1 MKATLTKSIKYALIA
16 FTLIMIASCSGTKK
30 FMYSIPTDTNEIFA
44 VNLNTIV
51 EKTGIHKKKNKD
63 LKNQVLEALKKEIA
77 ADDFT
82 QIESIINNL
91 SKSGIDT
98 NEPLYFFN
106 APSLAYRT
114 VAANL
119 KSQKQLKKTLL
130 LLEKHN
136 LCEPLVEESPYYY
149 TVLANNLFMIFDK
162 NTVLFIHSPSKKIEA
177 AKKQALS
184 LFTLPKEE
192 SIVKGKAKLFK
203 EFRKKNKDLVFYNV
217 SENIPSTYER
227 QIEKIVGKKIEYPDV
242 GVIGTLQFE
251 KGETKLTLQFD
262 AEELNA
268 LIKNNTNIKT
278 LKGSLLDQFP
288 SNTIALFNM
297 GINGKGIYKNLIE
310 QENPPKEL
318 YDTEIKNFIESLN
331 GDLSIGAFTMG
342 LDKAKPNFLALME
355 AKTKNI
361 KLDSLLSDK
370 KYLQLKR
377 NENIIKLKDN
387 EFLWR
392 NFNLNNPLSQYLSK
406 DLFFGLKE
414 DYIYITNNELIY
426 KDIGNKIDKTM
437 KGSSLTSNL
446 KGKSSFTLFNIEEIL
461 DLPFIKVLVLFGG
474 DDAKKMIDKVSYFT
488 HFEILN
494 ENKSNVVEATLYQKE
509 TSLTLLELFL
519 DELTH
524 SLPIIQ

>member
-1 MKATLTKSIKYALIA
+1 
-16 FTLIMIASCSGTKK
+16 
-30 FMYSIPTDTNEIFA
+30 
-44 VNLNTIV
+44 
-51 EKTGIHKKKNKD
+51 
-63 LKNQVLEALKKEIA
+63 
-77 ADDFT
+77 
-82 QIESIINNL
+82 
-91 SKSGIDT
+91 
-98 NEPLYFFN
+98 
-106 APSLAYRT
+106 
-114 VAANL
+114 
-119 KSQKQLKKTLL
+119 
-130 LLEKHN
+130 
-136 LCEPLVEESPYYY
+136 
-149 TVLANNLFMIFDK
+149 MIFDK